1 MGEETTVEGLGKYR
15 LTTVTSRGFITK
27 LGGIIKMTTR
37 GLLSLREIAN
47 ELKINYNTL
56 ISCKNYFEENLQVR
70 NIGRTPKYQ
79 AEYADFFRLV
89 FALKD
94 EGYVMPQIVAIIQEN
109 QGDRFEA
116 SLAEWVAKWHYELF
130 NERMNEPV
138 IERMDDLTNE
148 PTNERTDDL
157 MNERTNECTE
167 PDWEVIVSE
176 VTTRMENKLS
186 DHKAQ
191 LNSTITQFFQTITQ
205 LQQAVTEINQRLSRL
220 ENELNGEAGPEPQ
233 FTELDL
239 EELQVMVE
247 NPPAPTRYEH
257 ASLDFV
263 KASIQNGKPDRDAVI
278 QWILAEKEKDPQV
291 SYGHLA
297 KVLDE
302 AQVPTLSGKTGWC
315 RTTLR
320 NIMVKHKV

>member
-1 MGEETTVEGLGKYR
+1 
-15 LTTVTSRGFITK
+15 
-27 LGGIIKMTTR
+27 MTTK

-94 EGYVMPQIVAIIQEN
+94 EGYVMPQIVEIIQEN
-109 QGDRFEA
+109 QRDKFEP

-138 IERMDDLTNE
+138 IERTDDLTNELMIEPTNELTNE

-176 VTTRMENKLS
+176 ATSRMENKLS
-186 DHKAQ
+186 DHRTQ
-191 LNSTITQFFQTITQ
+191 LNSTITKLYQVTTE
-205 LQQAVTEINQRLSRL
+205 LQQAAADLNRRISRL
-220 ENELNGEAGPEPQ
+220 ENELNGEAGSEPKL
-233 FTELDL
+233 TELDL
-239 EELQVMVE
+239 EELQIQQD

-257 ASLDFV
+257 ASLEFV

-278 QWILAEKEKDPQV
+278 QWILSEKERDPQV